1 MEELIAK
8 RYVKALREVADLE
21 ELKEIYTYLN
31 ALSLLFKDWR
41 AKEILVSPEVK
52 TEQKLALL
60 IDPIKEQVNPKLI
73 NFLKILAQKGR
84 LGLIPAIAKELKD
97 LIAYMEKRFEG
108 RVYSEFELSKEE
120 LKKIEEALAKRVGG
134 TVVLAQ
140 APQKFDGI
148 KVEVDTVGI
157 EIEFSKSKIKKQ
169 LIEEILKAI

>member
-8 RYVKALREVADLE
+8 RYVKALKEVADLN
-21 ELKEIYTYLN
+21 ELKEIYSYLS
-31 ALSLLFKDWR
+31 ALSALFKDWKV
-41 AKEILVSPEVK
+41 KEILVSPEVK
-52 TEQKLALL
+52 TEEKLSLL
-60 IDPIKEQVNPKLI
+60 IDPIKDANPKLI

-97 LIAYMEKRFEG
+97 LIAYEEKRFEG
-108 RVYSEFELSKEE
+108 RVYSEFELSKDEIE
-120 LKKIEEALAKRVGG
+120 KIEQALAKRVGG